1 MRTFRCPFCNFTK
14 NFHGTEAKKFR
25 KRVAGFT
32 CPRCGKKVTDKDI
45 ERKRGLGP
53 KPKGQ
58 RRKRVKK
65 EVVKE
70 RPKAIV
76 QPYVEQFEWRPS
88 GTPPPGAPRRY
99 AARAEWQPK
108 PPQPT
113 TRTLEDAVVEA
124 FLSSPKRGQKK

>member
-1 MRTFRCPFCNFTK
+1 MRIK
-14 NFHGTEAKKFR
+14 
-25 KRVAGFT
+25 
-32 CPRCGKKVTDKDI
+32 
-45 ERKRGLGP
+45 GLGP

-70 RPKAIV
+70 IPKAIV
-76 QPYVEQFEWRPS
+76 HPYVEQFEWRPS
-88 GTPPPGAPRRY
+88 GSPPPGERRSHGV
-99 AARAEWQPK
+99 RADWKPK
-108 PPQPT
+108 PLQPT